1 MLELASADSFNLKFI
16 NAFAFRCWKEMPEEG
31 KNYVISTAIYY
42 RMFRDS
48 PAIASESW
56 IWMPK
61 RRNYSLQNEL
71 QLNEETFIQIHL
83 ALIE

>member
-1 MLELASADSFNLKFI
+1 MLKLASADSFNLKFI

-48 PAIASESW
+48 PRHCFWVLNLNAEKAEL
-56 IWMPK
+56 
-61 RRNYSLQNEL
+61 LQNEL
-71 QLNEETFIQIHL
+71 QLNEETLFKSI
-83 ALIE
+83 